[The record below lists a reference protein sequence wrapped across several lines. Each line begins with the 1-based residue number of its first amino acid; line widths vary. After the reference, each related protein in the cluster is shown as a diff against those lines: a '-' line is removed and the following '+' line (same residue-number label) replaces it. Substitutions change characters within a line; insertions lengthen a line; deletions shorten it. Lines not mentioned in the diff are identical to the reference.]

1 MVRKKSMKGDYCP
14 SARALD
20 VIGDWWSLLIVREAF
35 DGVTRFSA
43 FQKNLGIARNI
54 LSERL
59 RKLTG
64 EGIME
69 SVPDPN
75 GGAHQEYRLTAKGAI
90 CCLSSCRSGNGEK
103 SISLRRVKLI
113 RVLSTAFQ
121 ARTWPRLMCVLRTGA
136 CFPLTMWLSS
146 RYVKTIFKSLFL
158 HIFLRKIGS
167 RLRET
172 CFSSAVRR

>member
-1 MVRKKSMKGDYCP
+1 MVRKKSLKGDYCP

-54 LSERL
+54 LAERL

-64 EGIME
+64 EGILE

-75 GGAHQEYRLTAKGAI
+75 GGAHQEYQLTAKGRDLLPVVVA
-90 CCLSSCRSGNGEK
+90 LRQWGETHLFAPEEPHSRLVDNVSGQN
-103 SISLRRVKLI
+103 IAKLDVRAQDG
-113 RVLSTAFQ
+113 RVLSVDDV
-121 ARTWPRLMCVLRTGA
+121 VLIK
-136 CFPLTMWLSS
+136 
-146 RYVKTIFKSLFL
+146 V
-158 HIFLRKIGS
+158 
-167 RLRET
+167 REGDL
-172 CFSSAVRR
+172 